1 MSFVLSIGR
10 NGDRRSVEEAE
21 LPLAIGGEGSAIQ
34 VAGAGATPL
43 AYLGVHEGRL
53 FVQPAPPGQIL
64 HNGSVVADSAWCD
77 PGDVIDVAHIRL
89 RIRGHGAGLHID
101 IEDAAAGN
109 ITSPPLAVADA
120 RVSGETG
127 VDEERIEPV
136 SFRVA
141 PEAAP
146 RRRLLHPVRIAVGAL
161 LAILAFAL
169 WFVFTATSVRVDTT
183 PAAEHIA
190 FSGGLPAIEIG
201 GRFLLR
207 PGRYLL
213 RVEQEGYRPL
223 EREVDIA
230 RGPGVELEFE
240 LEKLPGILRIE
251 VPMAGKLSIDGEPRG
266 AVPGEFELSPGKHRL
281 RIEAPRYLDYE
292 TEMEIEGGGRTQL
305 LEAPLEPAWAVVNV
319 TSEPAGAEVRI
330 DGEARGITPLETE
343 VLQGSWPLELRMQ
356 GFKTWSTDLQ
366 VKAGQPVAIGPV
378 RLGLPDARLLLRSS
392 PPGASVSVAGVY
404 RGQTPLELELRPEIA
419 QTVVLTR
426 PGYESA
432 TRQLTLGPGEK
443 RTVSIDLAGILGQV
457 TVRAEP
463 ADAELY
469 LDGEKRGRANQTLE
483 LPATS
488 HEIEIRKPG
497 YVTFRQTVTPRPGL
511 PQVVTTKLLTPAQA
525 KFAAIPQ
532 TVVTKAGQ
540 QLKLMPT
547 GRFTMGSPRR
557 EAGRRANETEHPVE
571 LKRLF
576 YMATRPVTNAEFRQ
590 FRSEHRSGFVGPN
603 TMELDRQPVVKV
615 SWQAAAAYCNWLSEQ
630 DGLPAAYVSESGS
643 LVPARPMT
651 IGYRMPTESEW
662 EWVARYVD
670 GDTSRRYPW
679 GDELPVPPNA
689 GNFADHTARVILQS
703 VIPNY
708 DDGYAVTSPVGS
720 FRPNTL
726 GLFDQ
731 GGNIAEWTLDN
742 YTVFISVTQ
751 LSVDPLG
758 PPEGE
763 QRVIR
768 GSSWRHSSAT
778 DLRLSARDYGNAA
791 RDDLGFRIARYVE

>member
-10 NGDRRSVEEAE
+10 NDDQRSVEEAE
-21 LPLAIGGEGSAIQ
+21 FPLAIGGEGSAIE
-34 VAGAGATPL
+34 VPGAGPTPL
-43 AYLGVHEGRL
+43 AYMGVHEGRL
-53 FVQPAPPGQIL
+53 FVQPGESGQIL
-64 HNGSVVADSAWCD
+64 HNGSIVAKSAWCD
-77 PGDVIDVAHIRL
+77 PGDVIDVAQVRL
-89 RIRGHGAGLHID
+89 RIHGRGGGLHID

-109 ITSPPLAVADA
+109 VTAPPLAVADA
-120 RVSGETG
+120 RVSGATG
-127 VDEERIEPV
+127 ADEERVEPL
-136 SFRVA
+136 SFRVPA
-141 PEAAP
+141 EAAP
-146 RRRLLHPVRIAVGAL
+146 HRRRLHPVRIVVGAL
-161 LAILAFAL
+161 LAVLAFAL
-169 WFVFTATSVRVDTT
+169 WFVFTATSVRVDTR

-213 RVEQEGYRPL
+213 RVENGGYRPL

-251 VPMAGKLSIDGEPRG
+251 VPVAGELSIDGEPRG

-281 RIEAPRYLDYE
+281 QIEVPRYLDYD
-292 TEMEIEGGGRTQL
+292 TEVEIEGAGRTQVL
-305 LEAPLEPAWAVVNV
+305 TAALEPAWAVVSV
-319 TSEPAGAEVRI
+319 TSEPPGAEVRI
-330 DGEARGITPLETE
+330 DGESRGATPLETE
-343 VLQGSWPLELRMQ
+343 VLAGSWPLELRLQ

-366 VKAGQPVAIGPV
+366 VKAGQPLAIGPV
-378 RLGLPDARLLLRSS
+378 RLGLPDGRLVVQSS

-404 RGQTPLELELRPEIA
+404 RGRTPLELELRPEII

-432 TRQLTLGPGEK
+432 SRQLTLGPGEK
-443 RTVSIDLAGILGQV
+443 RSLSIDLAGILGEV

-463 ADAELY
+463 PDAELY
-469 LDGEKRGRANQTLE
+469 VDGEKRGSASQTLE

-497 YVTFRQTVTPRPGL
+497 HVTFRQTVTPRPGL
-511 PQVVTTKLLTPAQA
+511 PQVVTAKLLTPAQA
-525 KFAAIPQ
+525 KLAAIPQ
-532 TVVTKAGQ
+532 TVVTKVGQ

-590 FRSEHRSGFVGPN
+590 FRTEHRSGFVGPN

-615 SWQAAAAYCNWLSEQ
+615 RWQAAAEYCNWLSEQ
-630 DGLPAAYVSESGS
+630 DGLPAAYVREGES

-651 IGYRMPTESEW
+651 IGYRMPTETEW

-670 GDTSRRYPW
+670 GDTLRRYPW
-679 GDELPVPPNA
+679 GDELPVPPNS
-689 GNFADHTARVILQS
+689 GNFADHTARVILQT

-720 FRPNTL
+720 FPPNTL
-726 GLFDQ
+726 GLFDL

-742 YTVFISVTQ
+742 YTVFMSATQ

-758 PPEGE
+758 PPGGE

-791 RDDLGFRIARYVE
+791 RDDVGFRIARYVE